1 MKEKTKEIC
10 VLGGLYFV
18 IGYIIDLVDGFA
30 SNLSMIFDIIF
41 VILFFMIL
49 FGKKIAF
56 LRKVINKFSKLSVY
70 LYYIGLVGYV
80 LFAFSLLVLGP
91 AEFISLSEKAQM
103 YISIGVATINIVGVL
118 LALILATRNV
128 FLRCKFKIEAE

>member
-1 MKEKTKEIC
+1 MDEKTKEIC

-18 IGYIIDLVDGFA
+18 IGYIIDLVSGTA
-30 SNLSMIFDIIF
+30 SNLSMIFFILF

-56 LRKVINKFSKLSVY
+56 LQKFINKFPKLSVY
-70 LYYIGLVGYV
+70 LYYIGFVGYI
-80 LFAFSLLVLGP
+80 LFIFDLLVLGP
-91 AEFISLSEKAQM
+91 TEFISLSEVVQK
-103 YISIGVATINIVGVL
+103 YITWSVATINIVGVL

-128 FLRCKFKIEAE
+128 FLRKK